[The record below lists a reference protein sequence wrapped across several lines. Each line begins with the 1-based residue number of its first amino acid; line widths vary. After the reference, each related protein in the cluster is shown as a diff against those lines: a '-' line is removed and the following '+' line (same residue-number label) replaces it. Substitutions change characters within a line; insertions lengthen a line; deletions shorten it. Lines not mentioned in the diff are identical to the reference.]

1 MAKIK
6 LKLEEF
12 GNAYVGK
19 IVAKIRII
27 IETGVSLPTD
37 SSVGWE
43 KSPYL
48 FVFLLTEINLV
59 YI

>member
-19 IVAKIRII
+19 IVAKKHIKND
-27 IETGVSLPTD
+27 EL
-37 SSVGWE
+37 
-43 KSPYL
+43 
-48 FVFLLTEINLV
+48 
-59 YI
+59 